1 MWKFSR
7 FSFGMGFNILGSG
20 SGLDDGI
27 LAISVLGGI
36 CSCMGR
42 WSELRFIFWIVVD
55 LYYLLFEVF
64 MKNPSIRLLCV

>member
-1 MWKFSR
+1 
-7 FSFGMGFNILGSG
+7 MGFNILGG
-20 SGLDDGI
+20 GLGLGDGI

-42 WSELRFIFWIVVD
+42 WSELRLIFWFVVD
-55 LYYLLFEVF
+55 VYWLLLGVF